1 MWPNKERLR
10 EKKTYT
16 NTAEA
21 KKEEKKTNDIITI
34 HINLYPILLLFDE
47 IMVAIPNQMH

>member
-10 EKKTYT
+10 EKKPTQ
-16 NTAEA
+16 AEA
-21 KKEEKKTNDIITI
+21 KKEEKKTNDILTI
-34 HINLYPILLLFDE
+34 HINLYPISLLFDE